1 MRRGIWSNVFRGEG
15 KTATIGHIQR
25 KDSAGRVLLA
35 NFIGHQVIAGVS
47 KSFYQ
52 YKQDQLPYLPD
63 NTKWRFMWDFTQEYK
78 INANIYE

>member
-1 MRRGIWSNVFRGEG
+1 MRRGLWSDVFRGRGIINLRLEQPIIHL
-15 KTATIGHIQR
+15 TATIGHIQR

-35 NFIGHQVIAGVS
+35 NLIGHQVIAGVG

-63 NTKWRFMWDFTQEYK
+63 NTR
-78 INANIYE
+78 